1 MAKLLI
7 VDDEEDIREF
17 ARRFF
22 QKRDIVVEVASN
34 GREAIEKIETF
45 QPDLSLFDIRMEQM
59 TGVDALRALRE
70 KGIDCKV
77 IMISGMEDEQTV
89 NECKEL
95 GAINFIH
102 KPLVIEELQDIVLA
116 ELKS

>member
-1 MAKLLI
+1 MSKLLI

-22 QKRDIVVEVASN
+22 MKRGIVVEVASN
-34 GREAIEKIETF
+34 GREALEKIESF

-70 KGIDCKV
+70 SGNDCKI
-77 IMISGMEDEQTV
+77 IMISGMEDEHTV
-89 NECKEL
+89 NECQEL
-95 GAINFIH
+95 GVVNFIH

-116 ELKS
+116 ELNS